1 MGSIH
6 QLAPAHARF
15 IHDFIIIKTRI
26 NVKRSFAR
34 RRKFSFPVGFPQS
47 GATPLS
53 LLDKRNA
60 AVNYSD
66 SR

>member
-15 IHDFIIIKTRI
+15 IHDFMIIKTRI
-26 NVKRSFAR
+26 NVKPSFAGGEKLPSPAATGHGR
-34 RRKFSFPVGFPQS
+34 R
-47 GATPLS
+47 PLS